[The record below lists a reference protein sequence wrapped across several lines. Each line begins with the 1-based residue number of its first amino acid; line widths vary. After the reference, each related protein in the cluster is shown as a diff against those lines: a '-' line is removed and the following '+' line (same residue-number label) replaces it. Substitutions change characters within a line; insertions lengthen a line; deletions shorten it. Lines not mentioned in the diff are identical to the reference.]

1 MKMTIRSIYR
11 FAFFILFTAGLTVVL
26 AAQDSPEEKFRA
38 GTELYS
44 DGKYSEALD
53 TWLGIYNSGLRSSEL
68 NYNIASAYFKLNNI
82 PGSILFYERA
92 LLLNPAN
99 EDSRYNLQIART
111 MVVDKFVEIP
121 ELFFISWFNF
131 LSLMLTTNLW
141 AGISLTCFIMFLLSG
156 SVYIYSSRYRQ
167 KVIGFWLAMV
177 LLFFSISSLS
187 FSLRNRSLVLNNRE
201 AIIFSPVINGKS
213 SPDESGTDLF
223 VLHEGTKVTVED
235 EVGAWYEIRLS
246 DGNKG
251 WVPADCL
258 KKL

>member
-1 MKMTIRSIYR
+1 MAIRSINR
-11 FAFFILFTAGLTVVL
+11 FLLFILFTTGVSGMLV
-26 AAQDSPEEKFRA
+26 AQDSPELKFRA

-53 TWLGIYNSGLRSSEL
+53 LWLEIYNSGSKSSEL
-68 NYNIASAYFKLNNI
+68 NYNIASAYYKLNNI

-131 LSLMLTTNLW
+131 ISLILTTNLW
-141 AGISLTCFIMFLLSG
+141 AVISVACFIMFLLSG
-156 SVYIYSSRYRQ
+156 SVYIYSSRYRH
-167 KVIGFWLAMV
+167 KVIGFWLAIV

-187 FSLRNRSLVLNNRE
+187 FSMRNRSLVLNNRD

-223 VLHEGTKVTVED
+223 VLHEGTKVKVED
-235 EVGAWYEIRLS
+235 EVGTWYEIRLS

-251 WVPADCL
+251 WVPSDCL

>member
-1 MKMTIRSIYR
+1 MIMSTRSIYR
-11 FAFFILFTAGLTVVL
+11 FALSILLAIGLT
-26 AAQDSPEEKFRA
+26 AALVAQVTPESKFTT

-44 DGKYSEALD
+44 EGKYSEALD
-53 TWLGIYNSGLRSSEL
+53 IWLEIYDTGLRSSEL

-92 LLLNPAN
+92 LLLDPAN

-131 LSLMLTTNLW
+131 ISLILNTNLW
-141 AGISLTCFIMFLLSG
+141 AGLSVACFVIFLLSF
-156 SVYIYSSRYRQ
+156 SIYIYSSRYRQ
-167 KVIGFWLAMV
+167 KVIGFWLALV
-177 LLFFSISSLS
+177 FLLLSISSLS

-201 AIIFSPVINGKS
+201 AIIFSPAINGKS

-235 EVGAWYEIRLS
+235 EVGGWYEIRLS

-251 WVPADCL
+251 WVPSDCL
-258 KKL
+258 RKL